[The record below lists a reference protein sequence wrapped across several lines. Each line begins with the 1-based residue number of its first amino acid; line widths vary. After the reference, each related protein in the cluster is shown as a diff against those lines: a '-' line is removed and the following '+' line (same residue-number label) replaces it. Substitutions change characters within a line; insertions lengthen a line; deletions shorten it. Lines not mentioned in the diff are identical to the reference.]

1 MSEDPESYGRQ
12 DPKAYNTRELL
23 RMLGGR
29 GLDRVPPGWHTAAQ
43 IRDASG
49 FSIGYT
55 NKLVRSMLNRGLIT
69 EVRSFKIPYPNRGP
83 YPTPHYKLTPEA
95 AATLRLTPPI

>member
-1 MSEDPESYGRQ
+1 MSEDPAPYGRP

-29 GLDRVPPGWHTAAQ
+29 GIDRVPPGWHTAAQ
-43 IRDASG
+43 IRSACG

-55 NKLVRSMLNRGLIT
+55 NKLVKSMQDRGLIT
-69 EVRSFKIPYPNRGP
+69 EVKSFKIPYPNRGP

-95 AATLRLTPPI
+95 AKSIGLTPPD